1 MNFSVIT
8 GFAAFVLYL
17 AACLILYRQFRG
29 QTVPSR
35 ASILIPG
42 TLAVIAHAASLWQ
55 VMITT
60 SGLQLGLF
68 PVASAVAMTGAAVVV
83 VSSLYRP
90 FEWISAL
97 VYPFAACT
105 IPAMLWVSTG
115 YTAHP
120 LSHGLGVHVLFSI
133 IAYAVL
139 ALAACQAILLWVQD
153 RQLKS
158 GHIRGV
164 MRLFPPI
171 QVMESMLFE
180 AIWLGEILLTIAIFS
195 GFLYVDNLFAQHL
208 MHKTVLTL
216 VSWVVFAILL
226 AGRYVRGWRGRTA
239 IRFTLSGFAVLLVAF
254 FGSQLVLEFILKR

>member
-8 GFAAFVLYL
+8 GFAAFILYL
-17 AACLILYRQFRG
+17 TACLILYRQFRG
-29 QTVPSR
+29 KTVPSR

-42 TLAVIAHAASLWQ
+42 TLAVIAHGASLWQ
-55 VMITT
+55 VMITDE
-60 SGLQLGLF
+60 GLQLGLF
-68 PVASAVAMTGAAVVV
+68 PIASATAVTGAAVVLA
-83 VSSLYRP
+83 SSLYRP

-97 VYPFAACT
+97 VYPFAAAT
-105 IPAMLWVSTG
+105 IPAMLWVNTG

-120 LSHGLGVHVLFSI
+120 LTHGLGAHVLLSI
-133 IAYAVL
+133 IAYAIL
-139 ALAACQAILLWVQD
+139 ALAACQSILLWVQD
-153 RQLKS
+153 RQLKN

-164 MRLFPPI
+164 MRVFPPI

-180 AIWLGEILLTIAIFS
+180 AIWLGEILLTIAILS

-216 VSWVVFAILL
+216 ISWVVFAILL
-226 AGRYVRGWRGRTA
+226 GGRHLRGWRGHTA
-239 IRFTLSGFAVLLVAF
+239 IRFTLSGFAMLLVAF